1 MSVGW
6 DFTFMDGIRDRNTG
20 IWKSISM
27 YATGT
32 LALRHPFVKSELHKP
47 GYDIA
52 RETISVEVVNPLNST
67 DTISG
72 VIRGEITGENIV
84 VEKPFRIL
92 RGEEKLVTFTP
103 KSFLNSLSVIHVCGG
118 RSIKV
123 PKTYMN

>member
-1 MSVGW
+1 MA
-6 DFTFMDGIRDRNTG
+6 FI
-20 IWKSISM
+20 
-27 YATGT
+27 
-32 LALRHPFVKSELHKP
+32 PEL
-47 GYDIA
+47 YFICCLLYTSDIA

-103 KSFLNSLSVIHVCGG
+103 EEFPQLTIRNPRLW
-118 RSIKV
+118 
-123 PKTYMN
+123 